1 MAPMA
6 RTLVV
11 AVAAAALAGPVH
23 GQFTDVTASSGIGA
37 IVEATYDG
45 DPDWWLS
52 GLHFVDLDGDGDLDL
67 FLSAHTGGAVAT
79 VNSGAGQFSVAAGN
93 WPDSEIHLHT
103 DLDRDGRVDLSM
115 THSDGGGR
123 WWRNLSTPGSLD
135 FEPFGPGTEG
145 NQARSQVLLDLDGDG
160 FADWLRGAPPGLVA
174 DFGDGDGG
182 FEPEAY
188 SMAIPGTGPND
199 NANFLPLDLEGD
211 GDLDLLA
218 MVGGG
223 YEDTDGRTFVYRRTA
238 GPLAFVDATAGS
250 GLPVQG
256 TVVKGV
262 GDFDQDG
269 DPDLIAVA
277 GRAMPPV
284 LWRNDGDGTFT
295 LAPAAI
301 SGVPPQSLDY
311 SAWGTAVSTDFD
323 NDGVADLLMNGKYY
337 LKLLRGTGGG
347 SFAYMNQAWGITD
360 TCACSI
366 DDGLAFGDL
375 DADGD
380 LDLVGYDEIWPTRTL
395 RAYRND
401 LPARSWVRVRP
412 VGRRGN
418 TAAAGATIRIF
429 APGTQ
434 QLLWH
439 EQVAVYCFQAA
450 NSYYGRPRTERH
462 FGLGARSA
470 VDVEVRFHP
479 SGVVRRVNAVSAGST
494 ITIDEGL
501 LFADGFESG
510 TTGAWSATQPRGALS
525 ARPARPAGPAA

>member
-1 MAPMA
+1 M
-6 RTLVV
+6 TS
-11 AVAAAALAGPVH
+11 
-23 GQFTDVTASSGIGA
+23 SSGLQA
-37 IVEATYDG
+37 IVDATYDA

-103 DLDRDGRVDLSM
+103 DLDHDGLVDLSM
-115 THSDGGGR
+115 TWQDGGGQ
-123 WWRNLSTPGSLD
+123 WWSNRSTPAALD
-135 FEPFGPGTEG
+135 FEATGETADG
-145 NQARSQVLLDLDGDG
+145 NQARSQVLLDFNGDG
-160 FADWLRGAPPGLVA
+160 IADWLRGASPGLAV
-174 DFGDGDGG
+174 DFGDGEGG
-182 FEPEAY
+182 FESE
-188 SMAIPGTGPND
+188 SFTLAIPGTGPND
-199 NANFLPLDLEGD
+199 NANFLPVDFDGD
-211 GDLDLLA
+211 GDVDLLA

-223 YEDTDGRTFVYRRTA
+223 YEETDGRTFVYRRQP
-238 GPLAFVDATAGS
+238 GLAFVDVTAGS

-269 DPDLIAVA
+269 DLDLIAIA
-277 GRAMPPV
+277 DHALPP
-284 LWRNDGDGTFT
+284 LIYRNDGHGIFT
-295 LAPAAI
+295 LDAGAI

-323 NDGVADLLMNGKYY
+323 NDGIADIVMNGKYF

-347 SFAYMNQAWGITD
+347 NFAYVNGTWGITD
-360 TCACSI
+360 SCACSI
-366 DDGLAFGDL
+366 DDGLAFGDF

-380 LDLVGYDEIWPTRTL
+380 LDIVGYDEIWPTRTI
-395 RAYRND
+395 RVYRND
-401 LPARSWVRVRP
+401 LPPRGWLRVRP

-418 TAAAGATIRIF
+418 SAAAGATIRLF

-434 QLLWH
+434 QLLWY
-439 EQVAVYCFQAA
+439 EQVAIYCFQAA
-450 NSYYGRPRTERH
+450 NSYYGHATTERH
-462 FGLGARSA
+462 FGLGARTT

-479 SGVVRRVNAVSAGST
+479 SGVVRRVNGVPAGTT

-510 TTGAWSATQPRGALS
+510 DISAWSSSQP
-525 ARPARPAGPAA
+525 

>member
-1 MAPMA
+1 MRRGLLA
-6 RTLVV
+6 
-11 AVAAAALAGPVH
+11 AVIALASSGSFA
-23 GQFTDVTASSGIGA
+23 QFSDVTASSGLGA
-37 IVEATYDG
+37 IVEGAYDA

-52 GLHFVDLDGDGDLDL
+52 GLHFVDLDGDGDLDF
-67 FLSAHTGGAVAT
+67 FLSAHTGGAIAT
-79 VNSGAGQFSVAAGN
+79 VNSGAGAFSVAAGS

-103 DLDRDGRVDLSM
+103 DLDRDGLVDLSM
-115 THSDGGGR
+115 TYQDGGGQ
-123 WWRNLSTPGSLD
+123 WWSNQSTPAALD
-135 FEPFGPGTEG
+135 FEPTGETADG
-145 NQARSQVLLDLDGDG
+145 NQARSQVLLDVNGDG
-160 FADWLRGAPPGLVA
+160 FADWLRGASPGLAV

-182 FEPEAY
+182 FDPE
-188 SMAIPGTGPND
+188 SFTMAIPGTGPND

-223 YEDTDGRTFVYRRTA
+223 YDDTDGRTYVYRRTA

-277 GRAMPPV
+277 GRALPPV

-295 LAPAAI
+295 LAPGAI
-301 SGVPPQSLDY
+301 SGVPPQSLTY

-323 NDGVADLLMNGKYY
+323 NDGIADVLMNGKYY

-347 SFAYMNQAWGITD
+347 SFAYMNAAWGITD
-360 TCACSI
+360 SCACSV
-366 DDGLAFGDL
+366 DDGLAFGDF

-380 LDLVGYDEIWPTRTL
+380 LDLVGYDETWPTITI

-401 LPARSWVRVRP
+401 LPARGWVRVRP
-412 VGRRGN
+412 VGRHGN
-418 TAAAGATIRIF
+418 AAAAGATIRLY

-450 NSYYGRPRTERH
+450 NSYYGRATTERH
-462 FGLGARSA
+462 FGLGARTA

-479 SGVVRRVNAVSAGST
+479 SGVVRRVNGVPAGT
-494 ITIDEGL
+494 TVTIDEGL

-510 TTGAWSATQPRGALS
+510 DVSAWSSSQP
-525 ARPARPAGPAA
+525 